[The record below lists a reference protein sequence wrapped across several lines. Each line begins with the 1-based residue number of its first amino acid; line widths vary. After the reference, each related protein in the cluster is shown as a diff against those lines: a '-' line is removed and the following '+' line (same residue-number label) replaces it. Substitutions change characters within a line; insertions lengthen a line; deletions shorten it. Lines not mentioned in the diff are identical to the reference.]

1 MKPTLMHLRR
11 LVGNPDA
18 YAVQNPDGTYSPV
31 RLPLDDDVLAK
42 HLSKAITIGTY
53 VNNGDKA
60 RFVCWDVDEDDI
72 AKVNRL
78 RDAAIELGALP
89 TALGIEYSGKK
100 GYHLWLPMQDYL
112 PADELRRFGKAV
124 CALAGVDCEVN
135 PKQSEVR
142 DLGNLVKLPGSVH
155 RVTGK
160 PNDFLGRIPLPMP
173 VGAWAERV
181 VPNLPQTIAGH
192 RSSGRPSADNRFP
205 CLESIQSE
213 GVSEGGRNIQLFHLA
228 TMFRR
233 HGATDETVELILR
246 NVNEKCDPPVD
257 EFELTS
263 IVESSKHSGP
273 ICDQLPEQRQCGDL
287 CIKARLSGLNTRPGQ
302 LRNAGV
308 GECVVVRLDSRAG
321 ATVTFGHPD
330 LQTAKGALRHGS

>member
-1 MKPTLMHLRR
+1 MKPTLTQLKR
-11 LVGNPDA
+11 LIGNPNA
-18 YAVQNPDGTYSPV
+18 YAVQNPDGTYAPV
-31 RLPLDDDVLAK
+31 RKPLDDEVLAQ
-42 HLSKAITIGTY
+42 HLTEVMTVGTY
-53 VNNGDKA
+53 VNLGDKA
-60 RFVCWDVDEDDI
+60 RFVCWDVDEDSI
-72 AKVNRL
+72 EKVHAL
-78 RDAAIELGALP
+78 RAAAVELGALERS
-89 TALGIEYSGKK
+89 LSIEYSGKK
-100 GYHLWLPMQDYL
+100 GYHLWLLLQDYIT
-112 PADELRRFGKAV
+112 ADELRRFGKAV
-124 CALAGVDCEVN
+124 CAMAGVECEVN

-160 PNDFLGRIPLPMP
+160 ANDFLDSPPLPMP
-173 VGAWAERV
+173 VSVWAEKV
-181 VPNLPQTIAGH
+181 VPNLPVQIAAQ
-192 RSSGRPSADNRFP
+192 RSSRGRADNRFP
-205 CLESIQSE
+205 CLESIQQE

-233 HGATDETVELILR
+233 HGATDETVELVLR
-246 NVNEKCDPPVD
+246 NVNEKCEPPVD
-257 EFELTS
+257 ELELQA

-287 CIKARLSGLNTRPGQ
+287 CIKARLGGLNTRPGQ

>member
-1 MKPTLMHLRR
+1 
-11 LVGNPDA
+11 VN
-18 YAVQNPDGTYSPV
+18 DGS
-31 RLPLDDDVLAK
+31 
-42 HLSKAITIGTY
+42 
-53 VNNGDKA
+53 KA

-72 AKVNRL
+72 EKVNAL
-78 RDAAIELGALP
+78 RKAAQELGAMP
-89 TALGIEYSGKK
+89 RSLGVEYSGKK
-100 GYHLWLPMQDYL
+100 GYHLWLVLQDYL

-135 PKQSEVR
+135 PKQAEVR

-160 PNDFLGRIPLPMP
+160 PNDFIETVPLPMP
-173 VGAWAERV
+173 LVAWQEYV
-181 VPNLPQTIAGH
+181 VPKLPQQVQGH
-192 RSSGRPSADNRFP
+192 RSGGGRADSRFP

-246 NVNEKCDPPVD
+246 NINEKCEPPVD
-257 EFELTS
+257 EFELQS
-263 IVESSKHSGP
+263 IVESSRHSGP
-273 ICDQLPEQRQCGDL
+273 ICDQLPRERQCGDL

-330 LQTAKGALRHGS
+330 LQTAKGALRHGA